1 MKTKTKTPQA
11 AAPNVESECAF
22 SPVENELPLR
32 WYRRLHLV
40 PANGLGVVRRAM
52 FLALL
57 TWLPIVIW
65 AATAG
70 RLVTAEAGEPLLQH
84 FGIHVRCLLAIPLLI
99 LAEAAMDKTARRLLP
114 QFLSSGVVGPDLR
127 SQFEQVSIDL
137 RRLRDSSLP
146 WVPVFGVAL
155 AWSLVDQPDLHTD
168 AMSWALDADQK
179 LGFGGWWF
187 GYVVRPIFLAL
198 VLSWL
203 WRLLLV
209 VHWFWRVSRLEL
221 SLVPTHP
228 DRTGGLGFV
237 EKLPGAFAMVTFA
250 LSATIAS
257 RWAHE
262 IAYHGQSLDAYKL
275 PAAAFVVIWT
285 LCLLMPLLALIP
297 VLAKARARAIPA
309 YAALVGEQGR
319 LVHRRWILRQPVAD
333 APILDA
339 PEIGPVADA
348 AAMYEAVTKMRVAPI
363 GKASLIKI
371 LVPMALPMLVVAAL
385 QIPFKELLLKLLKAL
400 V

>member
-1 MKTKTKTPQA
+1 MKTNTKTPQTS
-11 AAPNVESECAF
+11 APDVESGGAF

-32 WYRRLHLV
+32 WYRRLHLI
-40 PANGLGVVRRAM
+40 PANGLGVVRRAV

-57 TWLPIVIW
+57 TWLPIVVW
-65 AATAG
+65 AVTAG
-70 RLVTAEAGEPLLQH
+70 RMVTAEAGEPLLQH
-84 FGIHVRCLLAIPLLI
+84 FGIHVRCLLAIPLLV

-114 QFLSSGVVGPDLR
+114 QFLSSGVVAPDQR
-127 SQFEQVSIDL
+127 SQFEQVGVDL

-146 WVPVFGVAL
+146 WVFVLGVAL
-155 AWSLVDQPDLHTD
+155 AWSLVEQPDLRSD
-168 AMSWALDADQK
+168 AMSWALGADQK

-209 VHWFWRVSRLEL
+209 VYWFRRVGRLEL

-228 DRTGGLGFV
+228 DRTGGIAFV
-237 EKLPGAFAMVTFA
+237 EKLPGAFSMVTFA
-250 LSATIAS
+250 LSAAIAS

-262 IAYHGQSLDAYKL
+262 VAYHDQALASYKL
-275 PAAAFVVIWT
+275 PAAAFVILWT
-285 LCLLMPLLALIP
+285 LFLLLPLLTLIP
-297 VLAKARARAIPA
+297 ALAKARARAIPA

-319 LVHRRWILRQPVAD
+319 LVHRRWILRERVAD
-333 APILDA
+333 TPLLDA

-348 AAMYEAVTKMRVAPI
+348 AAMYDAVTKMRIAPI
-363 GKASLIKI
+363 GKASIVKI

-385 QIPFKELLLKLLKAL
+385 QIPFKDLLLKLLKAL